1 MGNETNKFS
10 HILTTMNTRPNPTIT
25 SDVAAEAAALI
36 FSFEPP
42 VPTGPLLGQRTI
54 RVTVAFKPNDS
65 LHGFLENCRKVLE
78 EAYAQ
83 DRLALEHWKDICVR
97 LDSLSYLEHSIMD
110 ASALASICNTLGA
123 RSIRLAAADGICMP
137 DRSRVQEIDLGAD
150 TDYSQVVEF
159 INNLYNAVLYLS
171 GNLKLG
177 DVEGHPDLMAITYAV
192 VAGMTD
198 REAFS
203 RYRRSKRDISWTTI
217 FKFFIGLYMQDFEST
232 GLVDDRCDEFVSF
245 EKELK
250 TMYADHPELGDV
262 EDVRNMNYD
271 GKAWSA
277 QITATYW
284 AVFHEDA
291 ETLRTAYDAYEE

>member
-1 MGNETNKFS
+1 MIKK
-10 HILTTMNTRPNPTIT
+10 PTPII
-25 SDVAAEAAALI
+25 DGEQAAEAAALI

-42 VPTGPLLGQRTI
+42 IPTGPLLGQRTI
-54 RVTVAFKPNDS
+54 RVTVVFKPNES
-65 LHGFLENCRKVLE
+65 LHTFLEKCRHVLE

-123 RSIRLAAADGICMP
+123 RSIRLAAVEGACMP
-137 DRSRVQEIDLGAD
+137 DQSRVPELDLGAD

-159 INNLYNAVLYLS
+159 ITNIYSAVLYLS

-177 DVEGHPDLMAITYAV
+177 DIDARPELIAIAYAAV
-192 VAGMTD
+192 VGMTD

-203 RYRRSKRDISWTTI
+203 RYRRSKRDISWTVV
-217 FKFFIGLYMQDFEST
+217 FKFLVGLYMQEFAST

-245 EKELK
+245 EQELR
-250 TMYADHPELGDV
+250 TLYEDHPDLGDAD
-262 EDVRNMNYD
+262 DVPNMNYE
-271 GKAWSA
+271 GKAWSV
-277 QITATYW
+277 QVTANYW

-291 ETLRTAYDAYEE
+291 EALRTAYDEEE

>member
-1 MGNETNKFS
+1 MIKK
-10 HILTTMNTRPNPTIT
+10 PTPII
-25 SDVAAEAAALI
+25 DGEQAAEAAALI

-42 VPTGPLLGQRTI
+42 IPTGPLLGQRTI
-54 RVTVAFKPNDS
+54 RVTVVFKPNDS
-65 LHGFLENCRKVLE
+65 MHDFLEKCRKVLE

-97 LDSLSYLEHSIMD
+97 LHSLAHLEHSIMD

-123 RSIRLAAADGICMP
+123 RSLRLAATDGICMP
-137 DRSRVQEIDLGAD
+137 DRSRVQEIELGAD
-150 TDYSQVVEF
+150 TDYSKVVEF

-177 DVEGHPDLMAITYAV
+177 DVSGHPDLMAITYAV

-203 RYRRSKRDISWTTI
+203 RYRSSKRDISWTTI
-217 FKFFIGLYMQDFEST
+217 FKFFIGLYMQEFEST

-245 EKELK
+245 EKELR
-250 TMYADHPELGDV
+250 TVYGDHPELGDMD
-262 EDVRNMNYD
+262 DVGNMNYD
-271 GKAWSA
+271 GKAWSV

-291 ETLRTAYDAYEE
+291 SAILAAYDEEE